1 MLCPQFETTA
11 ERIKAVDLAA
21 AMVEEML
28 KQAKINSG
36 VKVFLNLA
44 DVESCTIESSVT
56 NSVTVIPQVDHL
68 LSTCVFL
75 GFELD
80 PAVNIVSRIRGPN
93 VSFSYIHLFH
103 IHFVSSFAVHFL
115 CYVVTILCCY
125 VLCMCFFPFVLS
137 RFHVCLLL
145 IFGEK

>member
-1 MLCPQFETTA
+1 MFWFQFETTA

-28 KQAKINSG
+28 KQAKLNSG

-44 DVESCTIESSVT
+44 GVESCMIEMYVSNSISVM
-56 NSVTVIPQVDHL
+56 PQVDHL

-75 GFELD
+75 GFEVD

-103 IHFVSSFAVHFL
+103 FVSSF
-115 CYVVTILCCY
+115 VVI
-125 VLCMCFFPFVLS
+125 
-137 RFHVCLLL
+137 
-145 IFGEK
+145 